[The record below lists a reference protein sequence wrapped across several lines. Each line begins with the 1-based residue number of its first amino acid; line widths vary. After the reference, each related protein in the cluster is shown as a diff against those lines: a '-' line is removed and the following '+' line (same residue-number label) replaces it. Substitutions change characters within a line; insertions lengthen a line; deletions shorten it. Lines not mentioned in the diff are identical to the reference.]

1 MLKGRILGIF
11 CWICLFSECFFEQQG
26 CGVAV
31 GFCLQNGCGLCLQDG
46 CGLCLQEGCELL
58 LVEWLWAFACWKV
71 VSFACWMVV
80 SLLVGRL
87 WTLLVGRLW
96 ALLVLESF
104 LEGFGMLESEY
115 SLLEK
120 RKQPARKEK
129 AACSDRESNFPEQ
142 IITIAWID
150 GLKIF

>member
-31 GFCLQNGCGLCLQDG
+31 GFCLQNGCGLCLQEG
-46 CGLCLQEGCELL
+46 CGLCLQEGCGLCLL
-58 LVEWLWAFACWKV
+58 KA
-71 VSFACWMVV
+71 
-80 SLLVGRL
+80 VGFCL
-87 WTLLVGRLW
+87 
-96 ALLVLESF
+96 
-104 LEGFGMLESEY
+104 LEGCELCLLKAVGFCLQKGCGLCLQKGCGLCLFLSLFLRDLVMLESEY
-115 SLLEK
+115 RLLEK

>member
-1 MLKGRILGIF
+1 M
-11 CWICLFSECFFEQQG
+11 
-26 CGVAV
+26 
-31 GFCLQNGCGLCLQDG
+31 
-46 CGLCLQEGCELL
+46 

-120 RKQPARKEK
+120 RK
-129 AACSDRESNFPEQ
+129 
-142 IITIAWID
+142 
-150 GLKIF
+150 